1 MDQSLLDRFKTIV
14 GPKGWTDDAATLA
27 PHLTEWRDRY
37 RGTTPL
43 MLSPASTAEVAA
55 IVTLCAETRT
65 PLVPQGGN
73 TGLVG
78 GQIPQGELLVSLRR
92 MNKIRA
98 LDPLNDTITAEAGCI
113 LADIQAAA
121 RVADRIFPLSL
132 AAEGSATIGGN
143 LSTNAGGTAVLRYG
157 NARALTLGLEVVLP
171 DGRILDMLRGLRKD
185 NTGYD
190 LKQLFIGAEGTL
202 GIITAAVLTLF
213 PQPRATETA
222 MAALQSPEQALALL
236 QTMRASAGA
245 ALVTFELIPRIGLD
259 FVTRHIPNTR
269 DPFAAPSPW
278 YALITLESGHKD
290 LRVILEA
297 ALADAAAQDVIRDAV
312 IAGSEAQ
319 RRGLERLRET
329 MSEAQKYEGG
339 SIKCDIAV
347 PVSAIPAFLDEA
359 AAAVGRA
366 CPGIRPVAFG
376 HAGDGNIHFN
386 LSQPPGTERAAF
398 LTRWD
403 ALSTLVH
410 EIAARH
416 GGSIS
421 AEHGLGQMKKDEILH
436 YKSEIEMDLMRRV
449 KSSLDPNGIMNPGKL
464 V

>member
-1 MDQSLLDRFKTIV
+1 
-14 GPKGWTDDAATLA
+14 
-27 PHLTEWRDRY
+27 
-37 RGTTPL
+37 
-43 MLSPASTAEVAA
+43 
-55 IVTLCAETRT
+55 
-65 PLVPQGGN
+65 
-73 TGLVG
+73 
-78 GQIPQGELLVSLRR
+78 
-92 MNKIRA
+92 
-98 LDPLNDTITAEAGCI
+98 
-113 LADIQAAA
+113 
-121 RVADRIFPLSL
+121 
-132 AAEGSATIGGN
+132 
-143 LSTNAGGTAVLRYG
+143 
-157 NARALTLGLEVVLP
+157 
-171 DGRILDMLRGLRKD
+171 
-185 NTGYD
+185 
-190 LKQLFIGAEGTL
+190 
-202 GIITAAVLTLF
+202 
-213 PQPRATETA
+213 
-222 MAALQSPEQALALL
+222 
-236 QTMRASAGA
+236 
-245 ALVTFELIPRIGLD
+245 
-259 FVTRHIPNTR
+259 
-269 DPFAAPSPW
+269 
-278 YALITLESGHKD
+278 
-290 LRVILEA
+290 
-297 ALADAAAQDVIRDAV
+297 V